1 MTVYSLPALRALALH
16 AQKLDTPNGSE
27 PAPSHDSIYETVNQI
42 GAVQIDTLQMVNRA
56 HYLAIWSRHGNYPL
70 STFDELAFHPGQ
82 RRLFEGWYHAAC
94 YVPLQEYRY
103 QIPRQRHLRE
113 NGHHWY
119 TEWIEKPGHR
129 ELVEAARERIRAE
142 GGLRASDFE
151 HDGAPRGSLS
161 PSGGWCD
168 WKPAKVALEH
178 LYAFGDL
185 MIANRVKFQRVY
197 DLTDR
202 VLPPWVDTTEPAAAE
217 RDRFWVERGAKAM
230 GVGLPRNPG
239 DITWMKIT
247 TSRPIVKEL
256 IQDGVLIEIQGDTVN
271 GPQTL
276 IMHRDNLPLLEQ
288 AASGEIRAERTTFL
302 NPWDNFWW
310 AQDRDEALWGFKH
323 LIELYVPAPKRIYG
337 YYLMPILHK
346 DRLVGRLDP
355 KLERKTGTL
364 RLKALY
370 LEPGIAPDEQLVS
383 DVAAAMRDF
392 MKFHG
397 AKDLVIEAG
406 NPPEFGEKL
415 LREI

>member
-1 MTVYSLPALRALALH
+1 MTIYPLTALRALALH

-27 PAPSHDSIYETVNQI
+27 PVPSHDSIYKTVEQL

-56 HYLAIWSRHGNYPL
+56 HTLAIWSRHGTYPL
-70 STFDELAFHPGQ
+70 STLDELAFHPEH

-94 YVPLQEYRY
+94 YLPIDEYRY
-103 QIPRQRHLRE
+103 QMPRQRKLRE

-119 TEWIEKPGHR
+119 DKWIKTPGHP
-129 ELVEAARERIRAE
+129 ELVQATLERIRVE

-151 HDGAPRGSLS
+151 NPETRRSN
-161 PSGGWCD
+161 WWD

-197 DLTDR
+197 NLTER
-202 VLPPWVDTTEPAAAE
+202 VLPPWVDVTEPTAAE

-239 DITWMKIT
+239 DTTWMKIT

-256 IQDGVLIEIQGDTVN
+256 AQKGILVEMQGETVN

-276 IMHRDNLPLLEQ
+276 IIHRDNLPLVER
-288 AASGEIRAERTTFL
+288 AAAGELRAERTTFL

-310 AQDRDEALWGFKH
+310 AQDRDEVLWGFKH

-355 KLERKTGTL
+355 KLERKTGLL
-364 RLKALY
+364 RLRMLH
-370 LEPGIAPDEQLVS
+370 LEPGIELDEQLVA

-392 MKFHG
+392 MKFHH
-397 AKDLVIEAG
+397 AKDLVIETST
-406 NPPEFGEKL
+406 PHIFGEKL
-415 LREI
+415 MRAVAMGF

>member
-1 MTVYSLPALRALALH
+1 MTLYPKHALRTLALH
-16 AQKLDTPNGSE
+16 TQKLNSPNGSE
-27 PAPSHDSIYETVNQI
+27 PPVSLDSLYETIDQL

-56 HYLAIWSRHGNYPL
+56 HYLAIWSRHGTYPL
-70 STFDELAFHPGQ
+70 SIFDELAFHPQQ

-94 YVPLQEYRY
+94 YLPLHEYRY
-103 QIPRQRHLRE
+103 QIPRQRRLRE
-113 NGHHWY
+113 DGHHWY
-119 TEWIEKPGHR
+119 TKWIEKPGHR
-129 ELVEAARERIRAE
+129 ELVETVLARIQAE
-142 GGLRASDFE
+142 GGLRVSDFE
-151 HDGAPRGSLS
+151 HDGAPRGS
-161 PSGGWCD
+161 WWD

-185 MIANRVKFQRVY
+185 MIAERVKFQRVY
-197 DLTDR
+197 DLTGR
-202 VLPPWVDTTEPAAAE
+202 VLPPWVDVTDPTAAE
-217 RDRFWVERGAKAM
+217 RDRFWVERGAKAI

-239 DITWMKIT
+239 DYTWMKIT
-247 TSRPIVKEL
+247 TSRPIVQEL
-256 IQDGVLIEIQGDTVN
+256 VKNGTLLEIQGETVN

-276 IMHRDNLPLLEQ
+276 ILHRDNLPLLEQ

-310 AQDRDEALWGFKH
+310 AQDRDEVLWDFKH
-323 LIELYVPAPKRIYG
+323 LIELYVPPPKRIYG

-364 RLKALY
+364 RLRALH
-370 LEPGIAPDEQLVS
+370 LEPGIAPDEQLAS

-397 AKDLVIEAG
+397 AKDLVIETS
-406 NPPEFGEKL
+406 NPPGFGEKL
-415 LREI
+415 LQEISAKS

>member
-1 MTVYSLPALRALALH
+1 MTIYPLAALRALALH
-16 AQKLDTPNGSE
+16 AQKLDIPNGSE
-27 PAPSHDSIYETVNQI
+27 PVPSHDAIYKTVEQI

-56 HYLAIWSRHGNYPL
+56 HLLAIWSRHGTYPL
-70 STFDELAFHPGQ
+70 SIFDELAFHPQQ

-94 YVPLQEYRY
+94 YIPLHEYRY
-103 QIPRQRHLRE
+103 QMPRQRHLRE

-119 TEWIEKPGHR
+119 TEWIAKPGHR

-151 HDGAPRGSLS
+151 HDGAPRGS
-161 PSGGWCD
+161 WWD

-197 DLTDR
+197 DLTER
-202 VLPPWVDTTEPAAAE
+202 VLPDWVDVTEPTPTE

-239 DITWMKIT
+239 DYTWMKIT
-247 TSRPIVKEL
+247 TSRPIVKDLAQE
-256 IQDGVLIEIQGDTVN
+256 GVLVEIQGETVN

-276 IMHRDNLPLLEQ
+276 LIHRDNLPLLEQ
-288 AASGEIRAERTTFL
+288 AASGALRAERTTFL

-310 AQDRDEALWGFKH
+310 AQDRDEVLWGFKH

-364 RLKALY
+364 RLRTLQ
-370 LEPGIAPDEQLVS
+370 LEPGIQPDEQLVN
-383 DVAAAMRDF
+383 DVAVTMRDF
-392 MKFHG
+392 MKFHH
-397 AKDLVIEAG
+397 AKDLVIEACA
-406 NPPEFGEKL
+406 PREFGEKL
-415 LREI
+415 TRAVTME

>member
-1 MTVYSLPALRALALH
+1 MTVYPNHALRALALR

-27 PAPSHDSIYETVNQI
+27 PAPSHDSIYQTVEQI
-42 GAVQIDTLQMVNRA
+42 GAAQIDTLQMVNRA

-70 STFDELAFHPGQ
+70 SIFDELAFHPEQ

-94 YVPLQEYRY
+94 YIPLHEYRY
-103 QIPRQRHLRE
+103 QMPRQRRLRE
-113 NGHHWY
+113 KGHHWY
-119 TEWIEKPGHR
+119 AEWIEKPGHR
-129 ELVEAARERIRAE
+129 ELVKAALERIRAE

-151 HDGAPRGSLS
+151 HPETRRSS
-161 PSGGWCD
+161 WWD

-197 DLTDR
+197 DLTER
-202 VLPPWVDTTEPAAAE
+202 VLPGWVDATEPTPAE

-239 DITWMKIT
+239 DYTWMKIT
-247 TSRPIVKEL
+247 TSRPIARELVETGTLVEILGETVK
-256 IQDGVLIEIQGDTVN
+256 

-276 IMHRDNLPLLEQ
+276 LLHRDNLPLLEQ
-288 AASGEIRAERTTFL
+288 AASGELRAERTTFL

-323 LIELYVPAPKRIYG
+323 LIELYTPAPKRIYG
-337 YYLMPILHK
+337 YYLMPILSK

-355 KLERKTGTL
+355 KLERKTGVL

-370 LEPGIAPDEQLVS
+370 LEPGIAPDERLVF

-392 MKFHG
+392 MKFHN
-397 AKDLVIEAG
+397 AKELVIEAS
-406 NPPEFGEKL
+406 NPPGFSAKL
-415 LREI
+415 LREL